1 MEQTLTTEM
10 ESVLNKLALQ
20 MTDIVNNNSDTRIK
34 NLEVISANLNKKIVY
49 SVYAIMKSFS
59 IENGETIKTL
69 LLENKENVSSTKI
82 DSVVTQLTKLV
93 SENLEADFLDTLGRH
108 KNQIDAYALSVLLL
122 TRICERAPYILPL
135 DLEHYKALRTFLRK
149 RIKPSRVKHYNI
161 ETVDAR
167 SSIIQEIKKFNN
179 EFYCSVMINDI
190 DEMILDSRFKS
201 YNFVII
207 DTKDTGKQEMKSLRE
222 YIKSKD
228 KVRAKIHL
236 EDGKLF
242 LVTRKENLEIS
253 ILAFT
258 KKDTNKN

>member
-1 MEQTLTTEM
+1 MEQTLTAEM
-10 ESVLNKLALQ
+10 ESALDKMALQ
-20 MTDIVNNNSDTRIK
+20 MTEMVNSNSDTRIR
-34 NLEVISANLNKKIVY
+34 NLDIISANLNRKIVY
-49 SVYAIMKSFS
+49 SIYVIMKSFN
-59 IENGETIKTL
+59 IENGEIIKAL
-69 LLENKENVSSTKI
+69 LLENKENISSTKVDDI
-82 DSVVTQLTKLV
+82 VVWLTKLV
-93 SENLEADFLDTLGRH
+93 SESLNLGKH
-108 KNQIDAYALSVLLL
+108 KMQIDAYALSVLLL
-122 TRICERAPYILPL
+122 TRICERAPYVLPL

-149 RIKPSRVKHYNI
+149 TIKPSRVKHYNI

-179 EFYCSVMINDI
+179 EFYCSVIINDI

-201 YNFVII
+201 YNFAII
-207 DTKDTGKQEMKSLRE
+207 DTKDTGKQEIKSLRD

>member
-1 MEQTLTTEM
+1 MEQTLTAEM

-34 NLEVISANLNKKIVY
+34 NLEIVSANLNKKIVY
-49 SVYAIMKSFS
+49 SVYAIMKSFN
-59 IENGETIKTL
+59 IENGETIKAL
-69 LLENKENVSSTKI
+69 LLENKENISGTKI
-82 DSVVTQLTKLV
+82 DSVVTQLTEMV
-93 SENLEADFLDTLGRH
+93 SESLNLEKR
-108 KNQIDAYALSVLLL
+108 KNQIDAYTLGVLLL

-149 RIKPSRVKHYNI
+149 TIKPSRVKHYNI

-179 EFYCSVMINDI
+179 EFYCSVVINDE

-201 YNFVII
+201 YNFAII
-207 DTKDTGKQEMKSLRE
+207 DTKDTGKEEMKSLRD

-236 EDGKLF
+236 EDGKIF

>member
-1 MEQTLTTEM
+1 MEQTLTAEM

-34 NLEVISANLNKKIVY
+34 NLEIVSANLNKKIVY
-49 SVYAIMKSFS
+49 SVYAIMKSFN
-59 IENGETIKTL
+59 IENGETIKAL
-69 LLENKENVSSTKI
+69 LLENKENISGTKI
-82 DSVVTQLTKLV
+82 DSVVTQLTEMV
-93 SENLEADFLDTLGRH
+93 SESLNLEKR
-108 KNQIDAYALSVLLL
+108 KNQIDAYTLGVLLL

-149 RIKPSRVKHYNI
+149 TIKPSRVKHYNI

-179 EFYCSVMINDI
+179 EFYCSVVINDE

-201 YNFVII
+201 YNFAII

>member
-34 NLEVISANLNKKIVY
+34 NLEVVSANLNKKIVY

-108 KNQIDAYALSVLLL
+108 RNQIDAYIFPHRGSEAGWFYFWSF
-122 TRICERAPYILPL
+122 R
-135 DLEHYKALRTFLRK
+135 
-149 RIKPSRVKHYNI
+149 PSRSGFPRYI
-161 ETVDAR
+161 FARPETWYESIYR
-167 SSIIQEIKKFNN
+167 SFR
-179 EFYCSVMINDI
+179 
-190 DEMILDSRFKS
+190 SRR
-201 YNFVII
+201 
-207 DTKDTGKQEMKSLRE
+207 TSL
-222 YIKSKD
+222 
-228 KVRAKIHL
+228 
-236 EDGKLF
+236 
-242 LVTRKENLEIS
+242 
-253 ILAFT
+253 
-258 KKDTNKN
+258 